1 MPTLDNETERLA
13 HTKAEIENLDLS
25 MVRRKLAH
33 EGEGPG
39 WTPEH
44 AASIERA
51 YRQFLMLLAGHA
63 GTTVAP
69 TRDIDTFWHAHILDT
84 RRYAQDCE
92 RIFGEFLHHDPYLG
106 LMDDEPARDRAAMAL
121 HDLFD
126 ADFGE
131 QVPANAAAW
140 CGGEVGAKKDAA
152 WCGGEVGAKKDA
164 AWCGGEVG
172 AKKEAAWCGGEVGAK
187 KEAAWCGGEV
197 GAKKQAAWCG
207 GEVGAKKEAAW
218 CGGEVGAKKEAA
230 WCGGEVGAKKQ
241 AAWCGGEVGR
251 PAH

>member
-1 MPTLDNETERLA
+1 MPILHNEPEHLA
-13 HTKAEIENLDLS
+13 RSKAEIEALDLS

-33 EGEGPG
+33 RGEGPG

-44 AASIERA
+44 ADRVERA
-51 YRQFLMLLAGHA
+51 YRQFLMVLAGHP
-63 GTTVAP
+63 GTVVAP

-84 RRYAQDCE
+84 RRYADDCQ

-106 LMDDEPARDRAAMAL
+106 LRNDELARDHAAAAL
-121 HDLFD
+121 HELFD
-126 ADFGE
+126 IDFGE
-131 QVPANAAAW
+131 QVPANAASWCGGEVGGKREASW
-140 CGGEVGAKKDAA
+140 CGGEVGAK
-152 WCGGEVGAKKDA
+152 EEA

-197 GAKKQAAWCG
+197 A
-207 GEVGAKKEAAW
+207 AKKEI
-218 CGGEVGAKKEAA
+218 
-230 WCGGEVGAKKQ
+230 
-241 AAWCGGEVGR
+241 AWCGGEVGR